1 MASRLSLPASL
12 RRAMLTAAT
21 AAGVGLALTA
31 SPAARAQSQGTA
43 PYQDYP
49 RTGSPQA
56 ASPEQQLQR
65 CNTGRLLGGLVG
77 GGIGYAA
84 SRQDGRYWAVPLGG
98 LLGAQ
103 AGCNAAIGNGP
114 RPW

>member
-1 MASRLSLPASL
+1 MARYLSLPGPM
-12 RRAMLTAAT
+12 RRVALTTAT
-21 AAGVGLALTA
+21 TIGLGLALTA
-31 SPAARAQSQGTA
+31 SPAARAQIAGAA

-49 RTGSPQA
+49 NTGAPQA

-77 GGIGYAA
+77 GGVGYAA

-103 AGCNAAIGNGP
+103 MGCNTAIGRGP
-114 RPW
+114 LPF